1 MFDKYLNRILIV
13 WLLFI
18 LVQPLIIREIRS
30 ELKLKADRAS
40 CEVFSTNLKHLLL
53 AKPIK
58 GECILGIDP
67 GFAKGCK
74 LALIS
79 PMGDFMFS
87 NIIYPHKTNRKDED
101 IEIIRKILVNNK

>member
-1 MFDKYLNRILIV
+1 MEYLNLY
-13 WLLFI
+13 FI
-18 LVQPLIIREIRS
+18 IFVLVQPLIIREIRS
-30 ELKLKADRAS
+30 ELKQKADRAS

-67 GFAKGCK
+67 GFANGCK

-79 PMGDFMFS
+79 AMGEFMFG
-87 NIIYPHKTNRKDED
+87 NIIYPHKANRKDQD
-101 IEIIRKILVNNK
+101 VEIIRKILVNNK